1 MKLRGGLQVDRK
13 LLVVAFCTVA
23 ALSAAASAA
32 FGQEAKTAAP
42 QLQARHAVKRAR
54 AADAEA
60 VKNDVAAT
68 GSSKKSGL
76 PLFTYNIQSTRD
88 GNSYTGVMVGADPF
102 SGRGEKDTRV
112 KTFIIPVVVI
122 TNTVGAS
129 FNPKTG
135 DITPGP
141 GVTTFDPTAND
152 NSCLSPPNNN
162 PLRLFQQSP
171 MFNNY
176 DISVGGTDVGRTQYI
191 DAFQRANFWNA
202 LDEDTRED
210 YHVLLDPVRT
220 LSPIVI
226 NVPADQGT
234 TLPPASFPAC
244 GPFGI
249 VNINFFDLFLNN
261 NVLPALQPQ
270 VNAGNFP
277 IFMLYNVVLADPVF
291 NLGGCC
297 FLGYHGTSN
306 FTPIQTYSPSDFDT
320 TGLFGSTQGD
330 SNTLSH
336 EVGEWVNDPFGNN
349 ATPLWG
355 HTGQVAGCQGNLEV
369 GDPLSGTNFSPIG
382 ARNGFT
388 YHLQELAFFSW
399 FFASPSVGIHG
410 WFSDNDTFTTDAGP
424 VCVSAAGATGSHQP
438 FTPR

>member
-1 MKLRGGLQVDRK
+1 MDRK
-13 LLVVAFCTVA
+13 LLVVVFCAMA

-32 FGQEAKTAAP
+32 FGQEAKNAAP
-42 QLQARHAVKRAR
+42 QLQARHAVKRAS
-54 AADAEA
+54 AADAES
-60 VKNDVAAT
+60 VKNEVAAT

-102 SGRGEKDTRV
+102 SRRGEKDTRV
-112 KTFIIPVVVI
+112 KTFIIPLIII
-122 TNTVGAS
+122 TNSVGTN

-135 DITPGP
+135 DITSAP
-141 GVTTFDPTAND
+141 GVTNFDPTAND
-152 NSCLSPPNNN
+152 NSCLSAPNNN
-162 PLRLFQQSP
+162 PLQVFKQAP
-171 MFNNY
+171 MFTEATY
-176 DISVGGTDVGRTQYI
+176 SVGGTVVGHTQYI

-220 LSPIVI
+220 LSPFVI
-226 NVPADQGT
+226 NVPANLGL
-234 TLPPASFPAC
+234 TLPPKQFPAC

-249 VNINFFDLFLNN
+249 VDINFFDLYLNN
-261 NVLPALQPQ
+261 IVLPALQPQ

-277 IFMLYNVVLADPVF
+277 IFMLYNVVLADPIS

-306 FTPIQTYSPSDFDT
+306 FLPIQTYSPSDFDT
-320 TGLFGSTQGD
+320 TGLFGATQGD
-330 SNTLSH
+330 ANTLSH

-349 ATPLWG
+349 PTPAWG

-369 GDPLSGTNFSPIG
+369 GDPLSGTNFSAIAG
-382 ARNGFT
+382 ENGFT

-410 WFSDNDTFTTDAGP
+410 WFSDNGTFLTDAGP
-424 VCVSAAGATGSHQP
+424 VCVSVAGTTGSHQP